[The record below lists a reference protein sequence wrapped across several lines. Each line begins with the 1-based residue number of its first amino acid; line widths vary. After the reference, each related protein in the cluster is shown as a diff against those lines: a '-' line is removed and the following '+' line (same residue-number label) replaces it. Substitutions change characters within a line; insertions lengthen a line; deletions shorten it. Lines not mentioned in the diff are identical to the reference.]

1 MNKQAVETLLIHGGD
16 AVEGDETRGVAPPIH
31 MSSSYSF
38 ETIEHAEK
46 VMEFESSDY
55 VYTRGNNPTLRLFE
69 NRMAE
74 LEGGVSAVAF
84 SSGMAAIS
92 SVLFS
97 LLKPGDKILA
107 HKTLY
112 GSSYSVTAKLLPKYG
127 ISSLLTDLTD
137 PDSVKSA
144 FTAEPGADIKV
155 VFFESPANP
164 TLSIIDIAA
173 VSEIAHS
180 YGAKVVVDNTFAT
193 PYLQNPLKQGADIVV
208 HSATKYIC
216 GHGDALGGAA
226 ITLDKEY
233 GFKLKFDYMCEFGG
247 VMSPFNAWLMIRG
260 LKTLGIRMDRHTENA
275 GKLAAFLENHKKIFR
290 VFYPGLPSHNQFSL
304 ASSQM
309 KSGGGMISFEVSG
322 GLIKAKQFINNLHM
336 IKTAVSLGDCESLV
350 QLPAAIT
357 HRGYSREKLQ
367 QFGLTE
373 SMVRISVGLEHIDDI
388 ISDIDHALE
397 IM

>member
-1 MNKQAVETLLIHGGD
+1 MKKQAIETLLIHGGK
-16 AVEGDETRGVAPPIH
+16 VGGDETRGIAPPIH

-46 VMEFESSDY
+46 VMGFESSDY

-74 LEGGVSAVAF
+74 LEGGTSAVAF

-97 LLKPGDKILA
+97 LLAPGNSVLA

-112 GSSYSVTAKLLPKYG
+112 GSSYSVVTKLLPKYS
-127 ISSLLTDLTD
+127 ISSQLTDLTD
-137 PDSVKSA
+137 LDAVRKA
-144 FTAEPGADIKV
+144 FLSESGAAVKV
-155 VFFESPANP
+155 VFFETPANP

-173 VSEIAHS
+173 VSEIAHV

-193 PYLQNPLKQGADIVV
+193 PYLQNPLKLGADVVV

-226 ITLDKEY
+226 VTLDKEY
-233 GFKLKFDYMCEFGG
+233 GFTLKFDYMCEFGG

-260 LKTLGIRMDRHTENA
+260 LKTLGIRMDRHAENA
-275 GKLAAFLENHKKIFR
+275 EKTALYLENHQKITR
-290 VFYPGLPSHNQFSL
+290 VFYPGLPSHDQYSL

-309 KSGGGMISFEVSG
+309 SSGGGMISFEVSG
-322 GLIKAKQFINNLHM
+322 GLSKAKRFINSLKM
-336 IKTAVSLGDCESLV
+336 IKTAVSLGDCESLI

-357 HRGYSREKLQ
+357 HRGYSREKLK

-373 SMVRISVGLEHIDDI
+373 SMIRISIGLEYIDDI
-388 ISDIDHALE
+388 LSDIDQALE